1 MPENKITVRIAIRR
15 HAVFH
20 LLQLF
25 HGMTLYNMTEVTFQA
40 HIHIGFLR
48 LNRLIKRVLHGT
60 RLAVCDC
67 FGINEIHFLK
77 LFHLTKDRRRIMRK
91 LWLCNQRKLQ
101 PSHTALDRI
110 FPLFV
115 CHIKKIRQNLDFY
128 RSSVAVA

>member
-1 MPENKITVRIAIRR
+1 MA
-15 HAVFH
+15 
-20 LLQLF
+20 LD
-25 HGMTLYNMTEVTFQA
+25 NMTEVTFQA

-48 LNRLIKRVLHGT
+48 LNRFIKRVFHDT
-60 RLAVCDC
+60 RLTVCDR

-91 LWLCNQRKLQ
+91 LWLCNQGKLQ
-101 PSHTALDRI
+101 PSHTTLDRI

-128 RSSVAVA
+128 RSSVTVA

>member
-1 MPENKITVRIAIRR
+1 MTENKITVGIAIRC

-101 PSHTALDRI
+101 PSHTALNRI
-110 FPLFV
+110 FPLLV

-128 RSSVAVA
+128 RSSVTVA